1 MKTSGV
7 LFNKNAASAKMLNR
21 PLING
26 LESVTILIDKNA
38 ESAILLNRNG
48 A

>member
-7 LFNKNAASAKMLNR
+7 LFNKNADSAKMLNR

-26 LESVTILIDKNA
+26 PESVTMLIDKNA
-38 ESAILLNRNG
+38 DSAFL
-48 A
+48 